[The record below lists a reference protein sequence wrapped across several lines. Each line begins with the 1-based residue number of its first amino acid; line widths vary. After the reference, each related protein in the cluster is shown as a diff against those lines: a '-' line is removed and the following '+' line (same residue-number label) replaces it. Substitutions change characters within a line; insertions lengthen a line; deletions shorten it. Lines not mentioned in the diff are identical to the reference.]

1 VTADLVMAV
10 DQGTSSTRA
19 IVYDAS
25 WTEVA
30 NASRPLTTAYPR
42 PGWAEQDPAAVL
54 ASVVEVVGEA
64 LAAVGGPARIAAVG
78 IDNQGE
84 TVVAWDRETGEPLGP
99 AVVWHC
105 RRSQPI
111 VDRVAASGRGPAIRA
126 LTGLPLDPYFS
137 ASKIRWLLDE
147 DERVA
152 GAAANGRLAVGT
164 VDAWLTARLG
174 PRPQTDPSTASRTQL
189 FGLRSLAWEP
199 SLASVWG
206 VPADALPIV
215 VPSVGDLGEI
225 RHASW
230 GGSLPLRAMACD
242 QQAALAGQGGH
253 RRGAIKATLGTGV
266 FVLAN
271 VGPEVPSPPEGILA
285 TVAWTD
291 AAGRPTYALDGGVFS
306 AGSLLQWLHGLGL
319 IDDPIRLD
327 RLAAEV
333 AEADGVGVRILPA
346 LAGIGAPWWEP
357 DARGVIAGLTAA
369 TGRATIARAAI
380 DAIAQRTADVV
391 EAMAAALP
399 DPMGPVRV
407 DGGLTASRL
416 LVQRLADLVGRPI
429 EVAAARQS
437 TALGVALMAAIGSG
451 RLTEDEATEVAAPAA
466 RVGPELGGVAR
477 RSQRA
482 AWRAFVRRAV
492 ALEEPVNREA
502 LDS

>member
-1 VTADLVMAV
+1 MSADLVMAV

-19 IVYDAS
+19 IVYDGS

-30 NASRPLTTAYPR
+30 SASRTLTTTYPR
-42 PGWAEQDPAAVL
+42 PGWAEQDPSAIL

-78 IDNQGE
+78 LDNQGE
-84 TVVAWDRETGEPLGP
+84 TVVAWDRKTGEPLGP
-99 AVVWHC
+99 AVLWHC

-111 VDRVAASGRGPAIRA
+111 VDRVAAAGGGPAIRA

-137 ASKIRWLLDE
+137 ASKIRWLIEE
-147 DERVA
+147 DDGVA
-152 GAAANGRLAVGT
+152 SAAADGTLAVGT

-199 SLASVWG
+199 ALARAWG
-206 VPADALPIV
+206 VPSEALPVV

-225 RHASW
+225 RHLSW

-253 RRGAIKATLGTGV
+253 RPGAIKATLGTGV

-271 VGPEVPSPPEGILA
+271 VGSEVPSPPEGILA

-291 AAGRPTYALDGGVFS
+291 AGGHPTYALDGGVFS
-306 AGSLLQWLHGLGL
+306 AGSLLQWLHGLCL
-319 IDDPIRLD
+319 IDDPVQLD

-333 AEADGVGVRILPA
+333 ADAGGVRILPA
-346 LAGIGAPWWEP
+346 LAGVGAPWWEP

-391 EAMAAALP
+391 EAMAAAVP
-399 DPMGPVRV
+399 DPAAPFRV

-416 LVQRLADLVGRPI
+416 LVQRLADLVGRPV
-429 EVAAARQS
+429 EVAAARES

-451 RLTEDEATEVAAPAA
+451 RLTEQEAIEVVSPATEV
-466 RVGPELGGVAR
+466 RPELDEPAR

-492 ALEEPVNREA
+492 ALEERDAEA
-502 LDS
+502 HDP